1 MSVLCNPGG
10 RTGDNAEQLTS
21 ESAAKD
27 FGEMIGTKMA
37 GSMFDSL
44 TETWP
49 YFNPVLAA
57 TPKLRKRSI
66 EAALVAIEDLCHKK
80 MKSIDSEACRFIH

>member
-57 TPKLRKRSI
+57 TPNFASV
-66 EAALVAIEDLCHKK
+66 ALKQLCSQLKTCATKK
-80 MKSIDSEACRFIH
+80 